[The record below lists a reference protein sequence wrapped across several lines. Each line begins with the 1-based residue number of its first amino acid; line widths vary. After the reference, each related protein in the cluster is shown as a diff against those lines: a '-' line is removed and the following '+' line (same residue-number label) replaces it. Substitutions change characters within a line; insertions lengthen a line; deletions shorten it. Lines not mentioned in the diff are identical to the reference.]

1 LEDKKQKKIF
11 KNKNMQDLIIKT
23 KNLTKTFTDGD
34 KETTVLKGVDLEI
47 KRGEFVAI
55 IGRSGAGKSTLLYQI
70 SLLDTP
76 TSGEI
81 VINGVDINDLN
92 EEERINFRLNNL
104 GYVFQDYALLP
115 DLTSKENVAL
125 PLLMQGYSQESAYK
139 RAIEVLDQVGLQG
152 KYDNLPAKLSGGQQQ
167 RVSIARGLAHD
178 PDILFAD
185 EPTAN
190 LDIESSLLVLKI
202 FKEIHSKGQTIVMV
216 THEAEYA
223 NTADRIIEMKDGI
236 IE

>member
-1 LEDKKQKKIF
+1 
-11 KNKNMQDLIIKT
+11 MHDLIIQT
-23 KNLTKTFTDGD
+23 KNLTKSFTDGD
-34 KETTVLKGVDLEI
+34 KVTTVLKGVDMSI

-55 IGRSGAGKSTLLYQI
+55 MGRSGAGKSTLLYQI
-70 SLLDTP
+70 SLLDQP

-81 VINGVDINDLN
+81 VIDDINIHDLS
-92 EEERINFRLNNL
+92 EDQRIGFRLNKL

-115 DLTSKENVAL
+115 DLTAQENVAL
-125 PLLMQGYSQESAYK
+125 PLLMQGYSTEHAYK
-139 RAIEVLDQVGLQG
+139 RAVEVLDQVGLEG
-152 KYDNLPAKLSGGQQQ
+152 KYKNIPAKLSGGQQQ
-167 RVSIARGLAHD
+167 RVSIARALAHS
-178 PDILFAD
+178 PSILFAD

-202 FKEIHSKGQTIVMV
+202 FKEIHAKGQTIVMV

-223 NTADRIIEMKDGI
+223 KTADRVIEMKDGL

>member
-1 LEDKKQKKIF
+1 
-11 KNKNMQDLIIKT
+11 MQELIIQT

-34 KETTVLKGVDLEI
+34 KQTTVLKGVDMDI

-81 VINGVDINDLN
+81 IINGVDIHNLT

-115 DLTSKENVAL
+115 DLTAKENVAL
-125 PLLMQGYSQESAYK
+125 PLLMQGYNKEEAYK

-152 KYDNLPAKLSGGQQQ
+152 KYENIPAKLSGGQQQ
-167 RVSIARGLAHD
+167 RVSIARGLAHS
-178 PDILFAD
+178 PSILFAD

-202 FKEIHSKGQTIVMV
+202 FKEIHARGQTIVMV
-216 THEAEYA
+216 THETEYA

-236 IE
+236 IN

>member
-1 LEDKKQKKIF
+1 
-11 KNKNMQDLIIKT
+11 MQDNIIKT

-34 KETTVLKGVDLEI
+34 KQTTVLKSVDMSI

-55 IGRSGAGKSTLLYQI
+55 VGRSGAGKSTLLYQI

-81 VINGVDINDLN
+81 KINDIDIHNLT
-92 EEERINFRLNNL
+92 EEQRINFRLNNL

-125 PLLMQGYSQESAYK
+125 PLLMQGYNRDEAYK
-139 RAIEVLDQVGLQG
+139 RAVEVLDQVGLEG
-152 KYDNLPAKLSGGQQQ
+152 KYDNVPAKLSGGQQQ
-167 RVSIARGLAHD
+167 RVSIARALAHN
-178 PDILFAD
+178 PEILFAD

-202 FKEIHSKGQTIVMV
+202 FKEIHAKGQTIVMV
-216 THEAEYA
+216 THEEEYA
-223 NTADRIIEMKDGI
+223 KTADRIIEMKDGI
-236 IE
+236 IS